1 MSRKMEERNLEQA
14 ITIACEPTMIQPRI
28 VQPRMVQTGIV
39 QPKLISAVASRTV
52 KAKRTAVNKVER
64 VERQSGL
71 AERSTKAA
79 GAGTATI
86 TKPKNANRSMSKT
99 KSNVKTRLVK
109 AKAAVLLDA
118 PNEKTIAVAETIP
131 GIEIERQVQVLSQ
144 SIGESAGEAR
154 AGVAS
159 SASREMCF
167 EAEIVVPDQTIAEVD
182 EKDDVSVFS
191 NNELEVITDH
201 VHLHQAAAEKRS
213 ATILRWL
220 AGTWKWA
227 QRLGSRHPRKRLRVC
242 ETVALGEKRFVAVI
256 EVDGEQ
262 FLVGGGSTSVATLA
276 RLESTQQFSEVLKRR
291 WAQEPVQA

>member
-1 MSRKMEERNLEQA
+1 M
-14 ITIACEPTMIQPRI
+14 
-28 VQPRMVQTGIV
+28 
-39 QPKLISAVASRTV
+39 
-52 KAKRTAVNKVER
+52 
-64 VERQSGL
+64 
-71 AERSTKAA
+71 
-79 GAGTATI
+79 
-86 TKPKNANRSMSKT
+86 TKPKNANRSTSKT
-99 KSNVKTRLVK
+99 KSSAKTRLVK
-109 AKAAVLLDA
+109 TKAVVLVDA
-118 PNEKTIAVAETIP
+118 PDEKTTAAAETIP

-144 SIGESAGEAR
+144 SISESACLETH

-167 EAEIVVPDQTIAEVD
+167 EAEIVVPDETIE
-182 EKDDVSVFS
+182 EKADFSVFS
-191 NNELEVITDH
+191 TNELEVITDH
-201 VHLHQAAAEKRS
+201 VHLHQAAEKRS
-213 ATILRWL
+213 TTIRRWF
-220 AGTWKWA
+220 AGAWKWT